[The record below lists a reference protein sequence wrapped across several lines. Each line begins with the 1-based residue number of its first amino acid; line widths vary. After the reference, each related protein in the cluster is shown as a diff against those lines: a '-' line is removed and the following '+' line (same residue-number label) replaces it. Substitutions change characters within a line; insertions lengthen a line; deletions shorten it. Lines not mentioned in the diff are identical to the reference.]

1 LSISGDPTVVNRRY
15 RSAYCWGFQSP
26 AIFGNLWQFWQSY
39 PPPAPPRLPPNFTQG
54 HPIHPRIS
62 RGSHS
67 AVSSKPSIRGPRR
80 ARFWRAGVEGHP
92 IPGPPT
98 RAVFRV
104 VGWNTPKDR
113 QRVTTLKCQNPAS
126 QPGFSSFDSRVAQPP
141 SAVLY
146 LRGNRHSLLPVQLS
160 LCCHSA
166 TNKIRNYISTILPS
180 RNKKICDP
188 LPDKDRN
195 CVFDTVRQIWIS
207 SPGECISRVD
217 VSRGTHPIP

>member
-1 LSISGDPTVVNRRY
+1 MTHYPILAILPTPSPPPSTPFHPRSPNTPKDQQRVTLCRLFKTFDP
-15 RSAYCWGFQSP
+15 GSP
-26 AIFGNLWQFWQSY
+26 ACTILARWGGRSPNT
-39 PPPAPPRLPPNFTQG
+39 APD
-54 HPIHPRIS
+54 
-62 RGSHS
+62 
-67 AVSSKPSIRGPRR
+67 
-80 ARFWRAGVEGHP
+80 
-92 IPGPPT
+92 
-98 RAVFRV
+98 AVFRV
-104 VGWNTPKDR
+104 VGWNAPKDR